1 MTDSIP
7 KSKAELFIDEGLN
20 KYIPDLAPDFLC
32 FVPNT
37 DSILSCFDI
46 RYPIQPYRYKSP
58 FANYTQKDIQKFL
71 NLLPAGSKPVQKIF
85 DHTCLN
91 ARPYFYTEKLYLV
104 FRKICADYYNSHGV
118 LVKLY
123 HLIYL
128 FFTKQTYAW
137 MFRDRID
144 IYSEM
149 HNEKHP
155 KFTYTTP
162 QDSQKVQANKISP
175 IRKSYNISPRKRE
188 SLRTTSADIRQKHRK
203 SIRQTPVGKFKICT
217 HEVYR
222 NDD

>member
-37 DSILSCFDI
+37 DSIFSCFDI
-46 RYPIQPYRYKSP
+46 RYPIQPCRYKSP
-58 FANYTQKDIQKFL
+58 FADYTQQKIQNFL

-144 IYSEM
+144 IYSERQ
-149 HNEKHP
+149 NEKP
-155 KFTYTTP
+155 KFKYTNLLNSKKT
-162 QDSQKVQANKISP
+162 QT
-175 IRKSYNISPRKRE
+175 RKRE
-188 SLRTTSADIRQKHRK
+188 SLRTTSDDIRQKNRK

-217 HEVYR
+217 HEEYR